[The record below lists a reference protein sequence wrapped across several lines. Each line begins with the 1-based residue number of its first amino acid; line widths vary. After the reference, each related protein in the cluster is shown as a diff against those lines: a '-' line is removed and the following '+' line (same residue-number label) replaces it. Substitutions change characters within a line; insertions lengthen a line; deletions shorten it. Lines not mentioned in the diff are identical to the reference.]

1 MSIGKYHYRFIK
13 QFMKKDLN
21 NIKITNGVPQV
32 VFIFWFSHSE
42 YIPSFSIRR
51 FASLQSLI
59 SNIKVPV
66 IIITQEN
73 INDWEVKN
81 NTIHEGFKYLS
92 GNHKS
97 DYLRAYFLYHYGGG
111 YHDIKYREK
120 SWENEWEKF
129 TDSNIW
135 IIGRK
140 ELSSDCIGYNHE
152 KNEQWVKNKF
162 DKLVTFGWVI
172 CRPKNEFLFELFK
185 KINEIMQNK
194 LHLLKTNPALNPR
207 CSKSYNCNNNYPIR
221 WLEIMEEISHPLMLN
236 YINHINYTLPDIQ
249 YKPYK

>member
-32 VFIFWFSHSE
+32 VFIFWFSNSD
-42 YIPSFSIRR
+42 YIPCFSIRR
-51 FASLQSLI
+51 FAALQSLI
-59 SNIKVPV
+59 SNIKVPI

-92 GNHKS
+92 GIHKS

-120 SWENEWEKF
+120 SWENEWEK
-129 TDSNIW
+129 S
-135 IIGRK
+135 
-140 ELSSDCIGYNHE
+140 
-152 KNEQWVKNKF
+152 
-162 DKLVTFGWVI
+162 
-172 CRPKNEFLFELFK
+172 
-185 KINEIMQNK
+185 
-194 LHLLKTNPALNPR
+194 
-207 CSKSYNCNNNYPIR
+207 
-221 WLEIMEEISHPLMLN
+221 
-236 YINHINYTLPDIQ
+236 
-249 YKPYK
+249 